1 MTNYLA
7 TLPAFLTWFP
17 ISAALLAGFAAIYL
31 RITPWHELKLIRAGN
46 AAAAAS
52 FAGALLGYAL
62 VLASVLAH
70 AVSRGD
76 LLTWGVIGL
85 LVQIAAFYVGRA
97 LLGADLTQRMEQGQ
111 VSSGLFLG
119 VVSLS
124 AGVLNAATMVV

>member
-1 MTNYLA
+1 MPGYLS

-17 ISAALLAGFAAIYL
+17 IAVALLAGFAAIYI
-31 RITPWHELKLIRAGN
+31 RVTPWAELRLIRAGN

-62 VLASVLAH
+62 VLASILAH

-85 LVQIAAFYVGRA
+85 AVQILAFLVARL
-97 LLGADLTQRMEQGQ
+97 LLGSDLTRRMEEGQ
-111 VSSGLFLG
+111 VSSGLLLG

-124 AGVLNAATMVV
+124 AGVLNAATMVH